1 MKPGDTVLCEFAGR
15 IVWKKMSDVPEFVH
29 HPDLGCVFVDYVWYL
44 ARHGEDRHSD
54 AMCYVCSK
62 LYGCSYL
69 T

>member
-1 MKPGDTVLCEFAGR
+1 
-15 IVWKKMSDVPEFVH
+15 MSDVPEFVH